1 MFNLFNFF
9 NGLWSFIS
17 KFLLWFLVFTTPIH
31 QFLITIYV
39 LLLVDLITGIY
50 CKVVIKRE
58 PFTSKRLKDTTVKF
72 IGYSMAVFIG
82 LMVDIAMLGDSA
94 LMLARIVAGYIML
107 TEFQSGI
114 ENISIITGTNLWV
127 MIKDKVTELFN
138 SKIIKQKDENN

>member
-1 MFNLFNFF
+1 M
-9 NGLWSFIS
+9 
-17 KFLLWFLVFTTPIH
+17 
-31 QFLITIYV
+31 ITIYV

>member
-50 CKVVIKRE
+50 SKVVIKKE
-58 PFTSKRLKDTTVKF
+58 PLTSKRLKDTTTKF
-72 IGYSMAVFIG
+72 IFYSFAVFIG
-82 LMVDIAMLGDSA
+82 LIVDIAMLGDSE

-138 SKIIKQKDENN
+138 SKITKQKNENN